1 MESKRLRRGEK
12 VLLPAERLALV
23 LESTQRSVELADR
36 IVRRF
41 SLKAGCTEQQQSEI
55 SLAVREVV
63 ANAVFHGNAGDAGK
77 KVSLAVEVREK
88 GIVICVRDEGQGFD
102 PDSLPDPRDPAN
114 LLLDHGRGVFLVNAT
129 MDEVTMRRMD
139 SCGMEVTMVKYL

>member
-1 MESKRLRRGEK
+1 MSSKRLRRGEK

-36 IVRRF
+36 IIRRF
-41 SLKAGCTEQQQSEI
+41 SVKAGCNEQQQSEI

-63 ANAVFHGNAGDAGK
+63 ANAVFHGNEGSADK
-77 KVSLAVEVREK
+77 KVTLIIESRDK
-88 GIVICVRDEGQGFD
+88 GIMICVQDEGPGFD
-102 PDSLPDPRDPAN
+102 PASLPDPRDPAN

-129 MDEVTMRRMD
+129 MDEVKMRRRD
-139 SCGMEVTMVKYL
+139 SCGMEVTMIKYF

>member
-1 MESKRLRRGEK
+1 MSSKRLRRGEK

-36 IVRRF
+36 IIRRF
-41 SLKAGCTEQQQSEI
+41 SVKAGCSEQQQSEI

-63 ANAVFHGNAGDAGK
+63 ANAVFHGNEGKVEK
-77 KVSLAVEVREK
+77 KVTLVVELRDK
-88 GIVICVRDEGQGFD
+88 GIMICVQDEGPGFD
-102 PDSLPDPRDPAN
+102 PGALPDPRDPAN

-129 MDEVTMRRMD
+129 MDEVKMRRMD
-139 SCGMEVTMVKYL
+139 SCGMEVTMIKYF